1 MGFCMSDVIAL
12 VWDFDKT
19 LVDGYM
25 QDPIFRE
32 YNLDPKE
39 FWKENNDE
47 IKRIEKSGL
56 WVNHDTFYLNFF
68 IRKIK
73 DGTMEGLNNEKLK
86 ELGLK
91 IQFYKGVESF
101 FPEIQEMVSSNEIYS
116 NYDIKLEHYII
127 STGFRQ
133 MIEGCSIR
141 QYVKKAWGCELLE
154 DEQGVPCEI
163 GYTIDNTS
171 KTRAL
176 FEISKGAGI
185 DDRNNIDVNSKIPES
200 ERRVHFINMVYI
212 ADGPSDIPAFSVI
225 NKNGGATFAVYPKG
239 NEKALKQVDKMR
251 AEGRVQMYAEAD
263 YSKGTTARLWLENA
277 VSTMADKIVKANK
290 DRLNQFTSGT
300 PQHLI

>member
-1 MGFCMSDVIAL
+1 MSDVIAL

-32 YNLDPKE
+32 YSLDPKS

-56 WVNHDTFYLNFF
+56 WVNRDTFYLNFF

-73 DGTMEGLNNEKLK
+73 DGTMKGLNNEKLK
-86 ELGLK
+86 ELGSK

-101 FPEIQEMVSSNEIYS
+101 FPEIQEMVSSNETYS

-263 YSKGTTARLWLENA
+263 YSKGTTARLWLENT

-290 DRLNQFTSGT
+290 ERLNQFSSGT
-300 PQHLI
+300 PQNLI

>member
-1 MGFCMSDVIAL
+1 MSDVIAL

>member
-1 MGFCMSDVIAL
+1 MSDVIAL

-19 LVDGYM
+19 LVEGYM

-263 YSKGTTARLWLENA
+263 YSKETTARLWLENT
-277 VSTMADKIVKANK
+277 VSNMADKIVKANK